1 MVSFLKIF
9 LFYILKTYHF
19 FGISGRNIDPRQY
32 LPPNRFIHLNSNGI
46 TIRPGASGMQ
56 ISGSMERQG
65 GPLLDQEAL
74 ASILVILFID
84 DPNISNLRF
93 YRVIKNLCYHV
104 PTRKWIIRA
113 LLSIVQKCSEELI
126 AAGGAKVAEITEST
140 KPDWLNI
147 RLDSALSCRTS
158 VFVMKR
164 PSVSGGTIKKYESP
178 ITVHPKASPIVCRH
192 TIDLL
197 IFLAKSFPVHFLPL
211 KKTDGP
217 STSSAGAS
225 SSAMTTL
232 ATASIAVTSKPKAQ
246 KVAGTTSSSS
256 SSSGIASLKKDE
268 QPSTSSAGS
277 SNIDKPTELWDI
289 LGTLDSKIS
298 QHRKVS
304 AKQTSKPVKEFNE
317 PDVGTFE
324 VSPFAQLIK
333 ILGHET
339 VKNSSQLTDKVLRL
353 LSLISVALPD
363 SKNKP
368 GTSSLVRKPPQNQLV
383 KQLFDDNNQAEAEHH
398 LHVIVQ
404 VLTSKACSED
414 GLEDATA
421 LLLNL
426 SKCSNR
432 TRYIIH
438 SQLLDGAYAVSQM
451 VLKHIDDLMKEL
463 RQLKQTRDERAAVP
477 TVIDPIQPI
486 DEDVDLSAPSTSQ
499 DATSRRPNRGV
510 LQDRFTK
517 ESVIIT
523 ASSKVKATCDLQ
535 LPSMAP
541 LVSKTSSQAFFLR
554 ILKVITQIR
563 DSVYQTMKNEINST
577 AKTVEPNHLELSPL
591 SETLKLDT
599 LWDTLSECLKELEET
614 TDHHAVLVLQPTVE
628 AFFLVHASNNHKNA
642 CALLKQKEAQQEAEA
657 AAAAAAASTGEAEN
671 PAAGA
676 TPTTTAPVLAE
687 TPASAQDQSLSDSQM
702 APSPSVQLAQPQQPP
717 VPGVGNEVNA
727 LSLSLEP
734 LPFSSS
740 TSAVSSNNI
749 TPSPSVDGVSAMES
763 TPSESTSVPAAS
775 SITGKYLYLDYL
787 NSNLELT
794 KNSDLDSD
802 LDLMNFFKFSVD
814 SSSAVGGLPKLPQ
827 ILSQQQPPPPLDPD
841 EKKFLHFAETHRV
854 VLNQILR
861 QSTTHLA
868 DGPFAVMVNHTR
880 ILDFDI
886 KRRYFRTE
894 LERLDE
900 GIRREELAIHVH
912 RVTVFEDS
920 FRELYRRTPE
930 EWKNRFYIVFEDE
943 EGQDAGGLLREWYVI
958 ISREIFNPMYALFC
972 VSPGDR
978 VTYMINTSSHANPNH
993 LCYYKFVGRVIG
1005 KLKSD
1010 SFLRVN
1016 TNSSLFFQLKR
1027 FMIINYLSVTLLDRF
1042 TSTF

>member
-1 MVSFLKIF
+1 
-9 LFYILKTYHF
+9 
-19 FGISGRNIDPRQY
+19 
-32 LPPNRFIHLNSNGI
+32 
-46 TIRPGASGMQ
+46 MQ
-56 ISGSMERQG
+56 ISGVMERQG

-74 ASILVILFID
+74 ASILVLLFID
-84 DPNISNLRF
+84 DPNISTLRF

-113 LLSIVQKCSEELI
+113 LLSIVEKCSEELS
-126 AAGGAKVAEITEST
+126 AAGGSKAIEIAETS
-140 KPDWLNI
+140 KPEWLNI
-147 RLDSALSCRTS
+147 RLDSALSCRTN

-164 PSVSGGTIKKYESP
+164 PAIAGGTIKKYDSP

-217 STSSAGAS
+217 STSSGAS
-225 SSAMTTL
+225 TSAMTTL
-232 ATASIAVTSKPKAQ
+232 ATASTAVTSKPKVQ
-246 KVAGTTSSSS
+246 KAVTATTSSSS

-277 SNIDKPTELWDI
+277 SSVEKPTELWDI

-298 QHRKVS
+298 QHRKIN

-317 PDVGTFE
+317 PDVPVFE

-333 ILGHET
+333 ILGNET

-368 GTSSLVRKPPQNQLV
+368 GTSALARKPPLNHHI
-383 KQLFDDNNQAEAEHH
+383 KPLFDDNNQVEAEHH
-398 LHVIVQ
+398 LRIIVQ
-404 VLTSKACSED
+404 VLTSKACAED
-414 GLEDATA
+414 GLEDATT

-432 TRYIIH
+432 TRYVIH
-438 SQLLDGAYAVSQM
+438 SQLLEGAYSVSRM

-463 RQLKQTRDERAAVP
+463 RQLKERRDERPVVP
-477 TVIDPIQPI
+477 ETVTTI
-486 DEDVDLSAPSTSQ
+486 DEDIDLAAPSTSA
-499 DATSRRPNRGV
+499 DPTTRKPNRGV

-517 ESVIIT
+517 EAVIIT
-523 ASSKVKATCDLQ
+523 ASTKVKATCDLQ

-563 DSVYQTMKNEINST
+563 DSVYQTMKNEISS
-577 AKTVEPNHLELSPL
+577 AQKTVEPNQLELSPL

-642 CALLKQKEAQQEAEA
+642 CNLLKQKEAQQQAEATA
-657 AAAAAAASTGEAEN
+657 AAAAAAAAVATAAI
-671 PAAGA
+671 PAVATVA
-676 TPTTTAPVLAE
+676 STPTE
-687 TPASAQDQSLSDSQM
+687 TPADAE
-702 APSPSVQLAQPQQPP
+702 APEIQPLPAAPQQAQPQQPP
-717 VPGVGNEVNA
+717 APGTDSAA

-763 TPSESTSVPAAS
+763 TPSESNSVPAAS
-775 SITGKYLYLDYL
+775 SITGK
-787 NSNLELT
+787 
-794 KNSDLDSD
+794 
-802 LDLMNFFKFSVD
+802 FS
-814 SSSAVGGLPKLPQ
+814 SPC
-827 ILSQQQPPPPLDPD
+827 LSKTID
-841 EKKFLHFAETHRV
+841 
-854 VLNQILR
+854 
-861 QSTTHLA
+861 
-868 DGPFAVMVNHTR
+868 
-880 ILDFDI
+880 
-886 KRRYFRTE
+886 
-894 LERLDE
+894 
-900 GIRREELAIHVH
+900 
-912 RVTVFEDS
+912 
-920 FRELYRRTPE
+920 
-930 EWKNRFYIVFEDE
+930 
-943 EGQDAGGLLREWYVI
+943 
-958 ISREIFNPMYALFC
+958 
-972 VSPGDR
+972 
-978 VTYMINTSSHANPNH
+978 
-993 LCYYKFVGRVIG
+993 
-1005 KLKSD
+1005 
-1010 SFLRVN
+1010 
-1016 TNSSLFFQLKR
+1016 
-1027 FMIINYLSVTLLDRF
+1027 
-1042 TSTF
+1042 